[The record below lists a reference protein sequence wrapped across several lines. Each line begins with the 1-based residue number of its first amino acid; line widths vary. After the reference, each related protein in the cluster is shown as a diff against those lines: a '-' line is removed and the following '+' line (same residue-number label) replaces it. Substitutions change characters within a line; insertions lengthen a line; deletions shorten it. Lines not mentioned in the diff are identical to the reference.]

1 MEFLKRLIGRGA
13 TAQDTCLSSGQPA
26 SSNLPNRLS
35 TCVME
40 LARILDDER
49 VAHVRGTPASGK
61 TTLAYLLHEHYRQQN
76 IPSVII
82 SDWPQGNDHVHTDV
96 LIRRAQDAGY
106 TFVTADTLRNADIV
120 YIIDEGQMSYHDSGL
135 WLGFIKSQNN
145 RRFGPRVCV
154 FTSYGSPTGGP
165 NDYSAGSPLAYLGV
179 QQRVSITVSKIKDS
193 PPISLFYN
201 RNEFDDVLQRI
212 CTDSRRPLP
221 LHPDAAD
228 YIFSLTNGHP
238 GAVDSVLGMIQK
250 VYRSEIKHGEIQVVE
265 KDHIIATLNDE
276 DESFRYL
283 AQTGI
288 QRSFVS
294 RRKLTPQAAGV
305 LREVL
310 MNGSIHRDLDNEGII
325 TCYENGWLH
334 SEPLDFDAI
343 NIVCVFP
350 TRLHAKY
357 VEHYLTDSS
366 VPFPMNQ
373 YPTVE
378 ALAEAVLRKFS
389 LRNLSSTT
397 RVGTGA
403 VIRPVEAAYQDEFCR
418 ALHAVLGFS
427 TKVSSEWSGDGNG
440 RIDFRLADVGWG
452 IELLR
457 EGNRLGAHCQ
467 RFVGNGSYMQ
477 WIRSG
482 WLRDWLII
490 DCRTS
495 PPHPYNVPGTKLWR
509 AVFANDFSS
518 VEVLDSSNRLL
529 VPRFPLMS

>member
-1 MEFLKRLIGRGA
+1 MLPTPEFSNRDGIFEKTYRSRSY
-13 TAQDTCLSSGQPA
+13 SSRHLPVFWSASKFQSSKSPFHVRYGYAYLFAFLDSAA
-26 SSNLPNRLS
+26 SSLLTVTDSDNVADPFLCPRND
-35 TCVME
+35 TVQE

-250 VYRSEIKHGEIQVVE
+250 VSPDVYFCPSSLIAYGMRCRFIGQKLNMGRFRWL
-265 KDHIIATLNDE
+265 KRII
-276 DESFRYL
+276 
-283 AQTGI
+283 
-288 QRSFVS
+288 
-294 RRKLTPQAAGV
+294 
-305 LREVL
+305 
-310 MNGSIHRDLDNEGII
+310 
-325 TCYENGWLH
+325 
-334 SEPLDFDAI
+334 
-343 NIVCVFP
+343 
-350 TRLHAKY
+350 
-357 VEHYLTDSS
+357 
-366 VPFPMNQ
+366 
-373 YPTVE
+373 
-378 ALAEAVLRKFS
+378 
-389 LRNLSSTT
+389 
-397 RVGTGA
+397 
-403 VIRPVEAAYQDEFCR
+403 
-418 ALHAVLGFS
+418 
-427 TKVSSEWSGDGNG
+427 
-440 RIDFRLADVGWG
+440 
-452 IELLR
+452 LL
-457 EGNRLGAHCQ
+457 Q
-467 RFVGNGSYMQ
+467 
-477 WIRSG
+477 
-482 WLRDWLII
+482 
-490 DCRTS
+490 
-495 PPHPYNVPGTKLWR
+495 P
-509 AVFANDFSS
+509 
-518 VEVLDSSNRLL
+518 
-529 VPRFPLMS
+529 